1 MSGTPAVE
9 AIGGEAATIP
19 LPTSVPRV
27 VGSPE
32 PTTQESSTSCDS
44 ARETTTSKQGA
55 AGMGGRGK
63 EKRRVKGLRAL
74 ATAMASRSTTSSRFP
89 AGAVTVVGGLALV
102 AGARLAFCLFHKR
115 RLALR
120 TKKLEAEKESL
131 RTREE
136 IQASSS
142 APPEANDPDEDD
154 RTASAACSGSASAP
168 PSRST
173 PTVVAPSLASPAPT
187 PAVKGAAW
195 GRAMLFFLVLVAL
208 LELARQVS
216 FNKLDLHGL
225 RPHEVASKGLKAHH
239 YLILSEKA
247 FCLSMAWYLTAWASF
262 LTTSRGRE
270 TLERG
275 VETASPA
282 LEAEGEAPSRV
293 PASAGSLAGGVDFTG
308 IWIRDRRKSD
318 SLAGVCQ
325 LAGLNRFLAKAI
337 CLVRGSELVQ
347 TEDGLSIR
355 VFSEIPWFTLRER
368 YTFNGHAS
376 NRRRD
381 FRGGRMDCTMERTA
395 TGLKFLMKWPEVRA
409 RNTRTCLPAGA
420 HPCLVLTFC
429 MWLTFF
435 LFFAAMGRH
444 GGDLLRP
451 RRGPRAPREDQ
462 EQHHAKG
469 RGQ

>member
-1 MSGTPAVE
+1 MRERERARALGALGAQRGEMSGTPAVE
-9 AIGGEAATIP
+9 AIGGEAASIP

-55 AGMGGRGK
+55 AGMGGRGRK
-63 EKRRVKGLRAL
+63 VKSLRAL
-74 ATAMASRSTTSSRFP
+74 ARAMASRSTTSSRFP

-102 AGARLAFCLFHKR
+102 AGARLAFRLFQKR

-120 TKKLEAEKESL
+120 TKKQLEAEKESL

-173 PTVVAPSLASPAPT
+173 PTVVASSLASPAPT

-429 MWLTFF
+429 M
-435 LFFAAMGRH
+435 
-444 GGDLLRP
+444 
-451 RRGPRAPREDQ
+451 
-462 EQHHAKG
+462 
-469 RGQ
+469 